1 VIQRARTA
9 SFADALGAAALGLV
23 AAGLVVTGD
32 GLVSAAKQTPGSSAM
47 DWNDRLLLGLWSF
60 RLEHTLWFTLG
71 LVLLWLA
78 LARGATL
85 EGRAPELARL
95 VGGVAVGFV
104 LLAAAVVI
112 GSTLVAVSGSIGG
125 GVLEVVYTRDQ
136 RIFTWLLQVST
147 AAALIVTWLLAGTR
161 LGERAPLATADEAA
175 AADRA
180 SEPDGELDPELVEL
194 SDAPPTPPAPVPL
207 HRNDPEPGPAAELEP
222 EPEQPAA
229 VPRAALVT
237 RQPPADPKPT
247 TTSATAQRVFQER
260 LAYSPKRDEAR
271 RLLEEI
277 ARAEREG
284 RADDAAALAA
294 QLDVM

>member
-1 VIQRARTA
+1 VIERARTA
-9 SFADALGAAALGLV
+9 SFADALAAAALGLV

-32 GLVSAAKQTPGSSAM
+32 GLVSAAKQSPGSSAM
-47 DWNDRLLLGLWSF
+47 DWSDRLLLGLWSF

-78 LARGATL
+78 LGWGATL

-95 VGGVAVGFV
+95 VGGVAVGFA

-112 GSTLVAVSGSIGG
+112 GSTIVAIGG
-125 GVLEVVYTRDQ
+125 SVGSGVLQVVYTRDQ

-161 LGERAPLATADEAA
+161 LGEQVPLATAEGVM
-175 AADRA
+175 AADGA
-180 SEPDGELDPELVEL
+180 TADDGQVDPDLVEL

-207 HRNDPEPGPAAELEP
+207 HRPEP
-222 EPEQPAA
+222 EPAPQPEPAQPTP
-229 VPRAALVT
+229 VPRAAAVS
-237 RQPPADPKPT
+237 RQPRSDPTPAS
-247 TTSATAQRVFQER
+247 TSATAQRVFQER

-284 RADDAAALAA
+284 RDDDAAALAA

>member
-1 VIQRARTA
+1 MIERARTA
-9 SFADALGAAALGLV
+9 SFADALAAAALGLV

-78 LARGATL
+78 LAWGATL

-112 GSTLVAVSGSIGG
+112 GSTIVAISGSVGG
-125 GVLEVVYTRDQ
+125 GVLQVVYTRDQ

-161 LGERAPLATADEAA
+161 LGERAPLTAAEGASAAEDPATQ
-175 AADRA
+175 
-180 SEPDGELDPELVEL
+180 DGELDPDLVEL
-194 SDAPPTPPAPVPL
+194 SDAPPIPPAPVPL
-207 HRNDPEPGPAAELEP
+207 HRNQPEPGPAPEIEP
-222 EPEQPAA
+222 EPEQPAP
-229 VPRAALVT
+229 VPSARAA
-237 RQPPADPKPT
+237 PT
-247 TTSATAQRVFQER
+247 TRPPWRRSSTSCSGTGHRPR
-260 LAYSPKRDEAR
+260 PSR
-271 RLLEEI
+271 RLHHGDQET
-277 ARAEREG
+277 
-284 RADDAAALAA
+284 AATQVPAGAGPGPALRG
-294 QLDVM
+294 V

>member
-1 VIQRARTA
+1 VIERARTA
-9 SFADALGAAALGLV
+9 SFADALAAAALGLV

-78 LARGATL
+78 LAWGATL

-95 VGGVAVGFV
+95 TGGVAVGFV
-104 LLAAAVVI
+104 LLAAAVAI
-112 GSTLVAVSGSIGG
+112 GSTIVAVSGSVGG
-125 GVLEVVYTRDQ
+125 GVLQVVYTRDQ

-161 LGERAPLATADEAA
+161 LGERAPLTTAEQVA
-175 AADRA
+175 AADRPTA
-180 SEPDGELDPELVEL
+180 PDDEIDPDLVEL
-194 SDAPPTPPAPVPL
+194 SDAPPIPPAPVPL
-207 HRNDPEPGPAAELEP
+207 HRHEPAPEIEP
-222 EPEQPAA
+222 EPEQPAP
-229 VPRAALVT
+229 VPRPAPVT
-237 RQPPADPKPT
+237 RQPPADPKPA

>member
-1 VIQRARTA
+1 VTERARTA
-9 SFADALGAAALGLV
+9 SFADALAAAALGLV

-78 LARGATL
+78 LAWGATL
-85 EGRAPELARL
+85 DGRAPELARL

-112 GSTLVAVSGSIGG
+112 GSTIVAISGSIGG

-136 RIFTWLLQVST
+136 RIFTWLLQAST
-147 AAALIVTWLLAGTR
+147 AAALIVTWSLAGTR
-161 LGERAPLATADEAA
+161 LGERAPLTATDG
-175 AADRA
+175 AADRL
-180 SEPDGELDPELVEL
+180 SDDDGQVDPDLVEL

-207 HRNDPEPGPAAELEP
+207 HRNEP
-222 EPEQPAA
+222 EPEIEPEPAPPP
-229 VPRAALVT
+229 VPRDAPLT
-237 RQPPADPKPT
+237 PQPSADPKPA

-271 RLLEEI
+271 RLLDEI

-284 RADDAAALAA
+284 RDDDAAALAA

>member
-1 VIQRARTA
+1 VIERARTA
-9 SFADALGAAALGLV
+9 SFADALAAAALGLV

-78 LARGATL
+78 LAWGATL
-85 EGRAPELARL
+85 EGRAPELAR
-95 VGGVAVGFV
+95 VAGGVAVGFV

-112 GSTLVAVSGSIGG
+112 GSTIVAISGSIGG
-125 GVLEVVYTRDQ
+125 GVLEVVYTRDE
-136 RIFTWLLQVST
+136 RIFTWLLQAST

-161 LGERAPLATADEAA
+161 LGERASLTTTDG
-175 AADRA
+175 AADRLTDD
-180 SEPDGELDPELVEL
+180 DGEVDPDLVEL
-194 SDAPPTPPAPVPL
+194 SDAPPSPPAPVPL
-207 HRNDPEPGPAAELEP
+207 HRNEPEPGIEP
-222 EPEQPAA
+222 EPPPSP
-229 VPRAALVT
+229 VPRAAPLT
-237 RQPPADPKPT
+237 PRAPADPKPA

-271 RLLEEI
+271 RLLDEI

-284 RADDAAALAA
+284 RDDDAAALAA
-294 QLDVM
+294 QLEVM

>member
-1 VIQRARTA
+1 
-9 SFADALGAAALGLV
+9 
-23 AAGLVVTGD
+23 VVTGD

-78 LARGATL
+78 LAWGATL

-104 LLAAAVVI
+104 LLAAAVAI
-112 GSTLVAVSGSIGG
+112 GSTIVAISGSVGG
-125 GVLEVVYTRDQ
+125 GVLQVVYTRDQ

-161 LGERAPLATADEAA
+161 LGELAPLATAEEVA
-175 AADRA
+175 AADRPTA
-180 SEPDGELDPELVEL
+180 HDGERDSDLVEL
-194 SDAPPTPPAPVPL
+194 SDAPPIPPAPVPL
-207 HRNDPEPGPAAELEP
+207 RRNEP
-222 EPEQPAA
+222 EPEPAPEFA
-229 VPRAALVT
+229 PEPEPPAPVPSAAASVPR
-237 RQPPADPKPT
+237 QPQSQAPA

>member
-1 VIQRARTA
+1 VIERARTA
-9 SFADALGAAALGLV
+9 SFADALAAAALGLV

-78 LARGATL
+78 LAWGATL

-112 GSTLVAVSGSIGG
+112 GSTIVAISGSIGG
-125 GVLEVVYTRDQ
+125 GVLEVVYTRDE
-136 RIFTWLLQVST
+136 RIFTWLLQAST

-161 LGERAPLATADEAA
+161 LGERASLTTTDG
-175 AADRA
+175 AADRLTDD
-180 SEPDGELDPELVEL
+180 DGEVDPDLVEL
-194 SDAPPTPPAPVPL
+194 SDAPPSPPAPVPL
-207 HRNDPEPGPAAELEP
+207 HRNEPEPGIEP
-222 EPEQPAA
+222 EPPPPP
-229 VPRAALVT
+229 VPRAAPLT
-237 RQPPADPKPT
+237 PRAPADPKPA

-271 RLLEEI
+271 RLLDEI

-284 RADDAAALAA
+284 RDDDAAALAA
-294 QLDVM
+294 QLEVM

>member
-1 VIQRARTA
+1 VIERARTA
-9 SFADALGAAALGLV
+9 SFADALAAAALGLV
-23 AAGLVVTGD
+23 VAGLVVTGD
-32 GLVSAAKQTPGSSAM
+32 GLVSAAKQSPGSSAM
-47 DWNDRLLLGLWSF
+47 DWSDRLLLGLWSF

-78 LARGATL
+78 LGWGAAL

-95 VGGVAVGFV
+95 VGGVAVGFA
-104 LLAAAVVI
+104 LLAAAVVL
-112 GSTLVAVSGSIGG
+112 GSTIVAISGSIGS
-125 GVLEVVYTRDQ
+125 GVLQVVYTRDQ

-161 LGERAPLATADEAA
+161 LGEQAPLATAEGVIP
-175 AADRA
+175 ADTA
-180 SEPDGELDPELVEL
+180 TADDGQLDPDLVEL

-207 HRNDPEPGPAAELEP
+207 HRDEP
-222 EPEQPAA
+222 EPLPAPPIAPETEQPVP
-229 VPRAALVT
+229 VPRAGSAS
-237 RQPPADPKPT
+237 RQPGSDPKPA
-247 TTSATAQRVFQER
+247 TTSAAAQRVFQER

>member
-1 VIQRARTA
+1 MIERARTA
-9 SFADALGAAALGLV
+9 SFADALAAAALGLV

-32 GLVSAAKQTPGSSAM
+32 GLVSAAKQSPGSSAM
-47 DWNDRLLLGLWSF
+47 DWSDRLLLGLWSF

-78 LARGATL
+78 LAWGATL

-95 VGGVAVGFV
+95 VGGVAVGFA
-104 LLAAAVVI
+104 LLAAAVVV
-112 GSTLVAVSGSIGG
+112 GSTIVAISGSIGS
-125 GVLEVVYTRDQ
+125 GVLQVVYTRDQ

-161 LGERAPLATADEAA
+161 LGERAPLTTAEEV
-175 AADRA
+175 AADRPTA
-180 SEPDGELDPELVEL
+180 DDGQVDPDLVEL

-207 HRNDPEPGPAAELEP
+207 HRDEP
-222 EPEQPAA
+222 EPLPVPPIAPETEQPVS
-229 VPRAALVT
+229 VPRVGSAS
-237 RQPPADPKPT
+237 RQPGSDPKPA
-247 TTSATAQRVFQER
+247 TTSAAAQRVFQER

-277 ARAEREG
+277 TRAEREG

>member
-1 VIQRARTA
+1 VIERARTA
-9 SFADALGAAALGLV
+9 SFADALAAAALGLV

-78 LARGATL
+78 LAWGATL
-85 EGRAPELARL
+85 DGRAPELARL

-112 GSTLVAVSGSIGG
+112 GSTIVAISGSIGG
-125 GVLEVVYTRDQ
+125 GVLEVVYTRDE
-136 RIFTWLLQVST
+136 RIFTWLLQAST
-147 AAALIVTWLLAGTR
+147 AAALIVTWSLAGTR
-161 LGERAPLATADEAA
+161 LGERAPLTATDG
-175 AADRA
+175 AADRL
-180 SEPDGELDPELVEL
+180 SDDDGEVDPDLVEL

-207 HRNDPEPGPAAELEP
+207 HRNEP
-222 EPEQPAA
+222 EPEIEPEPAPPP
-229 VPRAALVT
+229 VPRAAPLT
-237 RQPPADPKPT
+237 PQPSADPKPA

-271 RLLEEI
+271 RLLDEI

-284 RADDAAALAA
+284 REDDAAALAA

>member
-1 VIQRARTA
+1 VIERARTA
-9 SFADALGAAALGLV
+9 SFADALAAAALGLV

-78 LARGATL
+78 LAWGATL

-95 VGGVAVGFV
+95 TGGVAVGFV

-112 GSTLVAVSGSIGG
+112 GSTIVAISGSVGG
-125 GVLEVVYTRDQ
+125 GVLQVVYTRDQ

-161 LGERAPLATADEAA
+161 LGERAPLTTSAEVATADSSAA
-175 AADRA
+175 Q
-180 SEPDGELDPELVEL
+180 DGEVDPDLVEL
-194 SDAPPTPPAPVPL
+194 SDAPPIPPAPVPL
-207 HRNDPEPGPAAELEP
+207 HRHEPEPGPAPEIEA
-222 EPEQPAA
+222 EPEQPA
-229 VPRAALVT
+229 PRPAPVT
-237 RQPPADPKPT
+237 RQPSADPTPA

>member
-1 VIQRARTA
+1 MTERARTA
-9 SFADALGAAALGLV
+9 SFADALAAAALGLV

-78 LARGATL
+78 LAWGATL
-85 EGRAPELARL
+85 DGRAPELARL

-112 GSTLVAVSGSIGG
+112 GSTIVAISGSIGG

-136 RIFTWLLQVST
+136 RIFTWLLQAST
-147 AAALIVTWLLAGTR
+147 AAALIVTWSLAGTR
-161 LGERAPLATADEAA
+161 LGERAPLTATDG
-175 AADRA
+175 AADRL
-180 SEPDGELDPELVEL
+180 SDDDGEVDPDLVEL

-207 HRNDPEPGPAAELEP
+207 HRNEP
-222 EPEQPAA
+222 EPEIEPEPAPPP
-229 VPRAALVT
+229 VPRDAPLT
-237 RQPPADPKPT
+237 PQPSADPKPA

-271 RLLEEI
+271 RLLDEI

-284 RADDAAALAA
+284 RDDDAAALAA

>member
-1 VIQRARTA
+1 VIERARTA
-9 SFADALGAAALGLV
+9 SFADALAAAALGLV

-78 LARGATL
+78 LAWGATL

-112 GSTLVAVSGSIGG
+112 GSTIVAISGSIGG
-125 GVLEVVYTRDQ
+125 GVLEVVYTGDQ
-136 RIFTWLLQVST
+136 RVFTWLLQAST

-161 LGERAPLATADEAA
+161 LGERAPLTTAEEVAA
-175 AADRA
+175 
-180 SEPDGELDPELVEL
+180 GELPADDEGEVDPDLVEL

-207 HRNDPEPGPAAELEP
+207 HRHEPEPEIAS
-222 EPEQPAA
+222 EPEQPAPRP
-229 VPRAALVT
+229 VPLSPT
-237 RQPPADPKPT
+237 DTGPPS
-247 TTSATAQRVFQER
+247 TSATAQRVFQER

-277 ARAEREG
+277 SRAEREG

>member
-1 VIQRARTA
+1 MIERARTA
-9 SFADALGAAALGLV
+9 SFADALAAAALGLV

-78 LARGATL
+78 LAWGATL

-95 VGGVAVGFV
+95 TGGVAVGFV

-112 GSTLVAVSGSIGG
+112 GSTIVAVSGSVGG
-125 GVLEVVYTRDQ
+125 GVLQVVYTRDQ

-161 LGERAPLATADEAA
+161 LGERAPLTTAEQVA
-175 AADRA
+175 AADRPTA
-180 SEPDGELDPELVEL
+180 HDGEVDPDLVEL
-194 SDAPPTPPAPVPL
+194 SDAPPIPPAPVPL
-207 HRNDPEPGPAAELEP
+207 HRHEPEPEIEP
-222 EPEQPAA
+222 EPEQPAP
-229 VPRAALVT
+229 VPRPAPVT
-237 RQPPADPKPT
+237 RQPPADPKPA

>member
-1 VIQRARTA
+1 VIERARTA
-9 SFADALGAAALGLV
+9 SFADALAAAALGLV

-47 DWNDRLLLGLWSF
+47 DWNDRLLLGLWGF

-78 LARGATL
+78 LAWGAT
-85 EGRAPELARL
+85 LARL
-95 VGGVAVGFV
+95 VGGVAAGFV

-112 GSTLVAVSGSIGG
+112 GSTIVAISGSVGS
-125 GVLEVVYTRDQ
+125 GVLQVVYTRDQ

-147 AAALIVTWLLAGTR
+147 SAALIVTWLLAGTR
-161 LGERAPLATADEAA
+161 LGERAPLATAEEVA
-175 AADRA
+175 AADRPTA
-180 SEPDGELDPELVEL
+180 HDGEVDSDLIEL
-194 SDAPPTPPAPVPL
+194 SDAPPIPPAPVPL
-207 HRNDPEPGPAAELEP
+207 RRNEP
-222 EPEQPAA
+222 EPAPESAPEPEPPAS
-229 VPRAALVT
+229 VPSAAAPAP
-237 RQPPADPKPT
+237 RQPQSQAPA

>member
-1 VIQRARTA
+1 VIERARTA
-9 SFADALGAAALGLV
+9 SFADALAAAALGLV
-23 AAGLVVTGD
+23 TAGLVVTGD

-78 LARGATL
+78 LAWGATL

-95 VGGVAVGFV
+95 TGGVAVGFV

-112 GSTLVAVSGSIGG
+112 GSTIVAVSGSVGG
-125 GVLEVVYTRDQ
+125 GVLQVVYTRDQ
-136 RIFTWLLQVST
+136 RMFTWLLQVST

-161 LGERAPLATADEAA
+161 LGERAPLTPGEQVAGADLPTAQ
-175 AADRA
+175 
-180 SEPDGELDPELVEL
+180 DGEVDPDLVEL
-194 SDAPPTPPAPVPL
+194 SDAPPIPPAPVPL
-207 HRNDPEPGPAAELEP
+207 HRHEPEPEIEP
-222 EPEQPAA
+222 EPEQPAP
-229 VPRAALVT
+229 VPRPAPVT
-237 RQPPADPKPT
+237 RQPPADPKPA

>member
-1 VIQRARTA
+1 MIERARTA
-9 SFADALGAAALGLV
+9 SFADALAAAALGLV

-78 LARGATL
+78 LAWGASL

-95 VGGVAVGFV
+95 TGGVAVGFV

-112 GSTLVAVSGSIGG
+112 GSTIVAISGSVGG
-125 GVLEVVYTRDQ
+125 GVLQVVYTRDQ

-161 LGERAPLATADEAA
+161 LGERAPLTAAEGASAAEDPATQ
-175 AADRA
+175 
-180 SEPDGELDPELVEL
+180 DGELDPDLVEL

-207 HRNDPEPGPAAELEP
+207 HRNEPEPGPVPEIEP
-222 EPEQPAA
+222 EPEQPAP
-229 VPRAALVT
+229 VPRAAPVT
-237 RQPPADPKPT
+237 RQPPSQAPA

>member
-1 VIQRARTA
+1 MIERARSA
-9 SFADALGAAALGLV
+9 SFADALAAAALGLV

-78 LARGATL
+78 LAWGATL

-104 LLAAAVVI
+104 LLAGAVVI
-112 GSTLVAVSGSIGG
+112 GSTIVAITGSIGG

-136 RIFTWLLQVST
+136 RVFTWLLQVST

-161 LGERAPLATADEAA
+161 LGERAPLTTAEEV
-175 AADRA
+175 AADRPT
-180 SEPDGELDPELVEL
+180 EDDGEVDPDLVEL
-194 SDAPPTPPAPVPL
+194 SDAPPAPPAPVPL
-207 HRNDPEPGPAAELEP
+207 HRNEPEPAASAPEIEP
-222 EPEQPAA
+222 EPEQPP
-229 VPRAALVT
+229 VPRAAAVT
-237 RQPPADPKPT
+237 PQPPADAKPA

>member
-1 VIQRARTA
+1 VIERARTA
-9 SFADALGAAALGLV
+9 SFADALAAAALGLV

-78 LARGATL
+78 LAWGATL

-112 GSTLVAVSGSIGG
+112 GSTIVAISGSIGG
-125 GVLEVVYTRDQ
+125 GVLKVVYTRDQ

-161 LGERAPLATADEAA
+161 LGERAPLTITEQAATEGQADG
-175 AADRA
+175 
-180 SEPDGELDPELVEL
+180 DGEADPDLVEL
-194 SDAPPTPPAPVPL
+194 SDAPPVPPAPVPL
-207 HRNDPEPGPAAELEP
+207 HRNDPAPEIEP
-222 EPEQPAA
+222 EPEQPPA
-229 VPRAALVT
+229 PRAAPVT
-237 RQPPADPKPT
+237 RQPPADPRPA

-271 RLLEEI
+271 RLLDEI

-294 QLDVM
+294 QLEVM

>member
-1 VIQRARTA
+1 VIERARTA
-9 SFADALGAAALGLV
+9 SFADALAAAALGLV

-78 LARGATL
+78 LAWGARL
-85 EGRAPELARL
+85 DGRAPELARL

-112 GSTLVAVSGSIGG
+112 GSTIVAISGSIGG

-136 RIFTWLLQVST
+136 RIFTWLLQAST
-147 AAALIVTWLLAGTR
+147 AAALIVTWSLAGTR
-161 LGERAPLATADEAA
+161 LGERAPLTATDG
-175 AADRA
+175 AADRL
-180 SEPDGELDPELVEL
+180 SDDDGEVDPDLVEL

-207 HRNDPEPGPAAELEP
+207 HRNEP
-222 EPEQPAA
+222 EPEIEPEPAPPP
-229 VPRAALVT
+229 VPRDAPLT
-237 RQPPADPKPT
+237 PQPSADPKPA

-271 RLLEEI
+271 RLLDEI

-284 RADDAAALAA
+284 RDDDAAALAA
-294 QLDVM
+294 QLEVM

>member
-1 VIQRARTA
+1 MIERARTA
-9 SFADALGAAALGLV
+9 SFADALAAAALGLV

-78 LARGATL
+78 LAWGATL

-112 GSTLVAVSGSIGG
+112 GSTIVAISGSIGG

-136 RIFTWLLQVST
+136 RIFTWLLQAST

-161 LGERAPLATADEAA
+161 LGERAPLTTTDEAV
-175 AADRA
+175 ADRPA
-180 SEPDGELDPELVEL
+180 EHDGEVDPDLVEL

-207 HRNDPEPGPAAELEP
+207 HRNQPAPEIEP
-222 EPEQPAA
+222 EPAQPPA
-229 VPRAALVT
+229 PRAAPVT
-237 RQPPADPKPT
+237 PQPPADSKPA

-271 RLLEEI
+271 RLLDEI

-284 RADDAAALAA
+284 REDDAAALAA
-294 QLDVM
+294 QLDGM

>member
-1 VIQRARTA
+1 MIERARTA
-9 SFADALGAAALGLV
+9 SFADALAAAALGLV

-78 LARGATL
+78 LAWGATL
-85 EGRAPELARL
+85 EGRAPELAR
-95 VGGVAVGFV
+95 VAGGVAVGFV

-112 GSTLVAVSGSIGG
+112 GSTIVAISGSIGG
-125 GVLEVVYTRDQ
+125 GVLEVVYTRDE
-136 RIFTWLLQVST
+136 RIFTWLLQAST

-161 LGERAPLATADEAA
+161 LGERAPLTATDG
-175 AADRA
+175 AADRL
-180 SEPDGELDPELVEL
+180 SDDDGEVDPDLVEL

-207 HRNDPEPGPAAELEP
+207 HRNEPEPGIEP
-222 EPEQPAA
+222 EPPPPP
-229 VPRAALVT
+229 VPRAAPLT
-237 RQPPADPKPT
+237 PQPSADPKPA

-271 RLLEEI
+271 RLLDEI

-284 RADDAAALAA
+284 RDDDAAALAA

>member
-1 VIQRARTA
+1 VIERARTA
-9 SFADALGAAALGLV
+9 SFADALAAAALGLV

-78 LARGATL
+78 LAWGATL
-85 EGRAPELARL
+85 EGRAPELARV

-112 GSTLVAVSGSIGG
+112 GSTIVAISGSIGG
-125 GVLEVVYTRDQ
+125 GVLEVVYTRDE
-136 RIFTWLLQVST
+136 RIFTWLLQAST

-161 LGERAPLATADEAA
+161 LGERAPLTTTDG
-175 AADRA
+175 AADRLTDD
-180 SEPDGELDPELVEL
+180 DGEVDPDLVEL

-207 HRNDPEPGPAAELEP
+207 HRNEPEPGIEP
-222 EPEQPAA
+222 EPPPPP
-229 VPRAALVT
+229 VPRAAPLT
-237 RQPPADPKPT
+237 PRAPADPKPA

-271 RLLEEI
+271 RLLDEI

-284 RADDAAALAA
+284 RDDDAAALAA
-294 QLDVM
+294 QLEVM

>member
-1 VIQRARTA
+1 VIERARTA
-9 SFADALGAAALGLV
+9 SFADALAAAALGLV

-78 LARGATL
+78 LAWGATL

-112 GSTLVAVSGSIGG
+112 GSTIVAISGSIGG

-136 RIFTWLLQVST
+136 RIFTWLLQAST
-147 AAALIVTWLLAGTR
+147 SAALIVTWLLAGTR
-161 LGERAPLATADEAA
+161 LGERAPLITSEGAP
-175 AADRA
+175 ADRPA
-180 SEPDGELDPELVEL
+180 DDDGEVDPDLVEL

-207 HRNDPEPGPAAELEP
+207 HRNEP
-222 EPEQPAA
+222 EPEPEPEPAPPMARAAA
-229 VPRAALVT
+229 VTP
-237 RQPPADPKPT
+237 QPPADPKPA

-271 RLLEEI
+271 RLLDEI

-284 RADDAAALAA
+284 RDDDAAALAA

>member
-1 VIQRARTA
+1 MIERARTA
-9 SFADALGAAALGLV
+9 SFADALAAAALGLV

-78 LARGATL
+78 LAWGATL

-112 GSTLVAVSGSIGG
+112 GSTIVAISGSIGG

-147 AAALIVTWLLAGTR
+147 AAALIVTWVLAGTR
-161 LGERAPLATADEAA
+161 LGERAPLTTAEEAA
-175 AADRA
+175 AERPA
-180 SEPDGELDPELVEL
+180 EHDGEADPDLVEL
-194 SDAPPTPPAPVPL
+194 SGAPPAPPAPVPL
-207 HRNDPEPGPAAELEP
+207 HRNEPVREIEP
-222 EPEQPAA
+222 EPEQPPL
-229 VPRAALVT
+229 PRAPVT
-237 RQPPADPKPT
+237 PQPPADPKPA
-247 TTSATAQRVFQER
+247 TTSATARRVFQER

-271 RLLEEI
+271 RLLDEI

>member
-1 VIQRARTA
+1 MIERARTA
-9 SFADALGAAALGLV
+9 SFADALAAAALGLV

-78 LARGATL
+78 LAWGARL
-85 EGRAPELARL
+85 DGRAPELARL

-112 GSTLVAVSGSIGG
+112 GSTIVAISGSIGG

-136 RIFTWLLQVST
+136 RIFTWLLQAST
-147 AAALIVTWLLAGTR
+147 AAALIVTWSLAGTR
-161 LGERAPLATADEAA
+161 LGERAPLTATDG
-175 AADRA
+175 AADRLTDD
-180 SEPDGELDPELVEL
+180 DGEVDPDLVEL

-207 HRNDPEPGPAAELEP
+207 HRNEP
-222 EPEQPAA
+222 EPEIEPEPAPPP
-229 VPRAALVT
+229 VPRDAPLT
-237 RQPPADPKPT
+237 PQPSADPKPA

-271 RLLEEI
+271 RLLDEI

-284 RADDAAALAA
+284 RDDDAAALAA

>member
-1 VIQRARTA
+1 
-9 SFADALGAAALGLV
+9 
-23 AAGLVVTGD
+23 
-32 GLVSAAKQTPGSSAM
+32 M

-60 RLEHTLWFTLG
+60 RLERTLWFTLG

-78 LARGATL
+78 LAWGATL
-85 EGRAPELARL
+85 DGRAPELARL

-112 GSTLVAVSGSIGG
+112 GSTIVAISGSIGG

-136 RIFTWLLQVST
+136 RIFTWLLQAST
-147 AAALIVTWLLAGTR
+147 AAALIVTWSLAGTR
-161 LGERAPLATADEAA
+161 LGERAPLTATDG
-175 AADRA
+175 AADRL
-180 SEPDGELDPELVEL
+180 SDDDGEVDPDLVEL

-207 HRNDPEPGPAAELEP
+207 HRNEP
-222 EPEQPAA
+222 EPEIEPEPAPPP
-229 VPRAALVT
+229 VPRDAPLT
-237 RQPPADPKPT
+237 PQPSADPKPA

-271 RLLEEI
+271 RLLDEI

-284 RADDAAALAA
+284 RDDDAAALAA

>member
-1 VIQRARTA
+1 VIERARTA
-9 SFADALGAAALGLV
+9 SFADALAAAALGLV

-71 LVLLWLA
+71 LVLLWMA
-78 LARGATL
+78 LAWGATL

-95 VGGVAVGFV
+95 VGGVAAGFV

-112 GSTLVAVSGSIGG
+112 GSTIVAISGSVGS
-125 GVLEVVYTRDQ
+125 GVLQVVYTRDQ

-147 AAALIVTWLLAGTR
+147 SAALIVTWLLAGTR
-161 LGERAPLATADEAA
+161 LGERAPLATAEEVA
-175 AADRA
+175 AADRPTA
-180 SEPDGELDPELVEL
+180 HDGEVDSDLIEL
-194 SDAPPTPPAPVPL
+194 SDAPPIPPAPVPL
-207 HRNDPEPGPAAELEP
+207 RRNEP
-222 EPEQPAA
+222 EPAPESAPEPEPPAS
-229 VPRAALVT
+229 VPSAAAPAP
-237 RQPPADPKPT
+237 RQPQSQAPA

>member
-1 VIQRARTA
+1 MIERARTA
-9 SFADALGAAALGLV
+9 SFADALAAAALGLV

-78 LARGATL
+78 LAWGATL

-112 GSTLVAVSGSIGG
+112 GSTIVAISGSIGG
-125 GVLEVVYTRDQ
+125 GVLEVVYTRDE

-147 AAALIVTWLLAGTR
+147 AAALIVTWVLAGTR
-161 LGERAPLATADEAA
+161 LGERAPLTATEEAA
-175 AADRA
+175 PDRLA
-180 SEPDGELDPELVEL
+180 EDDGEVDPDLVEL

-207 HRNDPEPGPAAELEP
+207 HRHEPEPGLAPEIEPEPGPP
-222 EPEQPAA
+222 P
-229 VPRAALVT
+229 VPRAAPVT
-237 RQPPADPKPT
+237 QARADPKPA

-271 RLLEEI
+271 RLLDEI

-284 RADDAAALAA
+284 REDDAAALAA

>member
-1 VIQRARTA
+1 VIERARTA
-9 SFADALGAAALGLV
+9 SFADALAAAALGLV

-78 LARGATL
+78 LAWGATL

-112 GSTLVAVSGSIGG
+112 GSTIVAISGSIGG

-161 LGERAPLATADEAA
+161 LGERAPLTTAEPA
-175 AADRA
+175 AADRPA
-180 SEPDGELDPELVEL
+180 EHDGEVDPDLVEL
-194 SDAPPTPPAPVPL
+194 SDAPPAPPAPVPL
-207 HRNDPEPGPAAELEP
+207 HRNEP
-222 EPEQPAA
+222 EPEIEPEPERPP
-229 VPRAALVT
+229 VPRAAPVT
-237 RQPPADPKPT
+237 PQPPADAKPA

-271 RLLEEI
+271 RLLDEI

>member
-1 VIQRARTA
+1 VIERARTA
-9 SFADALGAAALGLV
+9 SFADALAAAALGLV

-78 LARGATL
+78 LAWGATL

-112 GSTLVAVSGSIGG
+112 GSTIVAISGSIGG
-125 GVLEVVYTRDQ
+125 GVLEVVYTRDE

-147 AAALIVTWLLAGTR
+147 AAALIVTWVLAGTR
-161 LGERAPLATADEAA
+161 LGERAPLTATEEAA
-175 AADRA
+175 PDRPA
-180 SEPDGELDPELVEL
+180 EDDGEVDPDLVEL

-207 HRNDPEPGPAAELEP
+207 HRHEPEPGLAPEIEPEPGPP
-222 EPEQPAA
+222 P
-229 VPRAALVT
+229 VPRAAPVT
-237 RQPPADPKPT
+237 QARADPKPA

-271 RLLEEI
+271 RLLDEI

-284 RADDAAALAA
+284 REDDAAALAA